1 MIGRHHIRYQWFGR
15 RCLNVLLASF
25 GSLLLVVAGAPL
37 CEPSFG
43 QSEQMKAQ
51 LRSYQMAQQA
61 TALLRADR
69 DKDAATL
76 LWQASQLNPN
86 DSSIQ
91 YNLAIAFE
99 RLKRP
104 KDAWKA
110 ISRAVQLDPNDW
122 HAWVMLGE
130 MYGECGDKA
139 RAIKTLQDGRTRF
152 AGDPKARSAFTRQ
165 LAQSYAE
172 FNMFK
177 EALKEYEA
185 ASKLDPGNTDLL
197 HNIMYCQTK
206 IGDLEGLQGTRKSFA
221 EKFPTHADSKTMQE
235 EIKYYEKD
243 FKATKEREQSQSAS
257 AMDAPFDD
265 VPMPLKIYVHD
276 RLSGRT
282 VWSSKPQANKDKINY
297 SVLVERAF
305 TDWSNASSKKLT
317 FMFIDNPAAA
327 NIECEWTEDRTK
339 LHYAFAGGVTSYGTN
354 NAGQPKA
361 RIYLLIDY
369 KNPAFNE
376 TEFYT
381 TALHE
386 IGHAIGLSHS
396 SSPKDIMY
404 FSSGVID
411 TKSPGL
417 SQNDIARIRKLYKIL

>member
-1 MIGRHHIRYQWFGR
+1 MIGRHHIWYLKF
-15 RCLNVLLASF
+15 LASF
-25 GSLLLVVAGAPL
+25 GSFVVVLAGTPL
-37 CEPSFG
+37 CEPTFG
-43 QSEQMKAQ
+43 QSGDIRTKLQ
-51 LRSYQMAQQA
+51 SYQLAQQA
-61 TALLRADR
+61 IPLLQANR
-69 DKDAATL
+69 DKEAATL
-76 LWQASQLNPN
+76 LWKASQLNPN
-86 DSSIQ
+86 DAKIQ
-91 YNLAIAFE
+91 YNLALAFS
-99 RLKRP
+99 RMKQP

-110 ISRAVQLDPNDW
+110 VSRAVQLDPNDW
-122 HAWVMLGE
+122 HGWVMLGD
-130 MYGECGDKA
+130 MYGECGDKV

-152 AGDPKARSAFTRQ
+152 AGDPKARSTFTIQ
-165 LAQSYAE
+165 LAQSYTK
-172 FNMFK
+172 FNMFR
-177 EALKEYEA
+177 EALKEYET
-185 ASKLDPGNTDLL
+185 ASKLEPGNSDLV
-197 HNIMYCQTK
+197 HNMMYCQTK
-206 IGDLEGLQGTRKSFA
+206 IGDLDGLQDTRKSFA
-221 EKFPTHADSKTMQE
+221 DKFPTHADSKTMQE

-257 AMDAPFDD
+257 AMEAPFDD

-282 VWSSKPQANKDKINY
+282 VWSNKPQAGKDKINY

-327 NIECEWTEDRTK
+327 NIECEWTEDRAK

-354 NAGQPKA
+354 NIGQPKA
-361 RIYLLIDY
+361 RIFLLIDY
-369 KNPAFNE
+369 KNPGFNE

-381 TALHE
+381 TSLHE

-404 FSSGVID
+404 FSSGVVD

-417 SQNDIARIRKLYKIL
+417 SQNDIARIRKLYKIM